1 MSLLCT
7 RNQVRYGLWTQKM
20 VLKNFLKLFFQKDLE
35 VSKTCLTFAP
45 AFDDK
50 RTANGSRKKSLKIFF
65 KKIWKFGK
73 VAVPLQPL
81 SASKI
86 GERNKDIKQTSVLR

>member
-1 MSLLCT
+1 MHPRSMINEQ
-7 RNQVRYGLWTQKM
+7 RM
-20 VLKNFLKLFFQKDLE
+20 VLK
-35 VSKTCLTFAP
+35 
-45 AFDDK
+45 
-50 RTANGSRKKSLKIFF
+50 KKFKNFF

-86 GERNKDIKQTSVLR
+86 GERNKDIKQTSVLRYNSFFEVFEQLNKVFPHSQECNFKNTITFEIRAKI

>member
-20 VLKNFLKLFFQKDLE
+20 VLKNFLKLFFKKIWKFQKLALPLHPRSMINEQRMVLE
-35 VSKTCLTFAP
+35 
-45 AFDDK
+45 
-50 RTANGSRKKSLKIFF
+50 KKFKIFF

-86 GERNKDIKQTSVLR
+86 GERNKDIKQTSVSR